1 MGRSISFS
9 GFSFFLFIALS
20 TPHAFTENHPQTEK
34 VVQSNTQLAI
44 DLYDKIEIEEGNV
57 FFSPYSIS
65 TAHAFTYGGARGETA
80 KQMAAVLHLSLENE
94 ELHSAFADIQS
105 RLNAIPQEE
114 KTQLHIANSLWPRE
128 MYPYLKEYLEFA
140 RKYYRSEINPVDYKA
155 NPEDARQK
163 VNIWIEEKTNNKI
176 KDIMPEP
183 PDPETRLIL
192 ANAVYCKGEWVSRF
206 KESATKEMP
215 FYLNENESIEVP
227 RMHQTCDL
235 NYGEDEILVE
245 SIKEWSKKLRE
256 RPVAVYLP
264 RSKMTFQFDLKKVLI
279 SMGMKDALIIGK
291 ADFSGM
297 DGKPNWL
304 YIGFALHKAF
314 LDVNEEGTEAA
325 AATFGGGFFP
335 AATEVL
341 TFSGPRAIEMVK
353 PGTEV
358 YACDLSSG
366 DWGRAKVLKRQSHQ
380 YEGDMI
386 AIQTGHITIHTTGTH
401 PFYVLRGERLAFR
414 PQPRDV
420 QKEEQGEIE
429 GGPVG

>member
-20 TPHAFTENHPQTEK
+20 TPHAFTENHPNTEK

-44 DLYDKIEIEEGNV
+44 DLYNKIKIEEGNV

-65 TAHAFTYGGARGETA
+65 TAHALTYGGARGETA

-114 KTQLHIANSLWPRE
+114 KIQLHIANSLWPQER
-128 MYPYLKEYLEFA
+128 YSFLKEYLEFA
-140 RKYYRSEINPVDYKA
+140 KKYYRSEINPVNYKA

-176 KDIMPEP
+176 KDIMSEP

-192 ANAVYCKGEWVSRF
+192 ANAVYFKGEWVSRF

-227 RMHQTCDL
+227 TMHQTCDL
-235 NYGEDEILVE
+235 NYGEDDILQVIEMPYDGDELSMVIALPREIDDLENLEENLTVE

-256 RPVAVYLP
+256 RPVAGLQPVT
-264 RSKMTFQFDLKKVLI
+264 SKRVTC
-279 SMGMKDALIIGK
+279 
-291 ADFSGM
+291 SG
-297 DGKPNWL
+297 
-304 YIGFALHKAF
+304 
-314 LDVNEEGTEAA
+314 TRAA
-325 AATFGGGFFP
+325 R
-335 AATEVL
+335 V
-341 TFSGPRAIEMVK
+341 
-353 PGTEV
+353 
-358 YACDLSSG
+358 
-366 DWGRAKVLKRQSHQ
+366 
-380 YEGDMI
+380 
-386 AIQTGHITIHTTGTH
+386 
-401 PFYVLRGERLAFR
+401 
-414 PQPRDV
+414 
-420 QKEEQGEIE
+420 
-429 GGPVG
+429 